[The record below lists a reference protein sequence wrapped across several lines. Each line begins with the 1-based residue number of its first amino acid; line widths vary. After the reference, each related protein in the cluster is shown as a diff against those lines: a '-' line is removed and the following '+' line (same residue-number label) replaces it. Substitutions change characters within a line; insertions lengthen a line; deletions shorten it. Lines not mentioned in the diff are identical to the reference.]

1 MAWDYSNYE
10 HNTRTWEPRLH
21 APRSTVPASEER
33 DSWRVGCQHCFRGG
47 GSMHRHLGTDLGFSL
62 RRMIVDM
69 ARQTDSIRFPEDL
82 SRCVTWGWDDSTP
95 ET

>member
-1 MAWDYSNYE
+1 
-10 HNTRTWEPRLH
+10 
-21 APRSTVPASEER
+21 
-33 DSWRVGCQHCFRGG
+33 
-47 GSMHRHLGTDLGFSL
+47 MHRHLGTDLGFSL

-69 ARQTDSIRFPEDL
+69 ARQIDSIRFPEDL